1 MCGMTRAEDIAHA
14 LALGVDV
21 IGVIFYAP
29 SARSVTVEAAK
40 TLLQNLPLSVD
51 TVAVFVNPQASFV
64 QQVINKLP
72 INTLQFHGD
81 ESAEFC
87 AQFARPYIKAMHAE
101 STQCIEKIINDH
113 QKAAAILLDTPST
126 THRGGSGKP
135 FDWRVVPLQVSV
147 PIILAGGL
155 DAGNVVEAVKACSP
169 YAVDV
174 CSGVEVLPGIKDR
187 VKMNQFVNAL
197 WGNG

>member
-1 MCGMTRAEDIAHA
+1 MTRAEDIAHA